1 MSFSFIGQS
10 NEEGEAHAFFLSF
23 ADNPA
28 PYIRRAVKKTG
39 RFPEKGPAPS
49 AASVL
54 KHHADS

>member
-28 PYIRRAVKKTG
+28 PYIRRAVKKQAAFL
-39 RFPEKGPAPS
+39 RKGLLLPP
-49 AASVL
+49 L
-54 KHHADS
+54 LY